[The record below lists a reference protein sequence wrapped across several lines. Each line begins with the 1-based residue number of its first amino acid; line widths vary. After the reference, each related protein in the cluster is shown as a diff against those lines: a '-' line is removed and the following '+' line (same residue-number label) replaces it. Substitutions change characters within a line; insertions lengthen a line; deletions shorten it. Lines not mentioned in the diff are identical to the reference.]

1 MKTKIHPPQ
10 IIDFDSPL
18 GEDRGLGL
26 NPAGLVCAANE
37 ARFTAGHYSEQL
49 TGYTVG
55 WRDPEN
61 IDQILQKLFPE
72 VMVGRRFDFKKANNA
87 EAFLSETDDL
97 RPIGSPFKRVE
108 YTGTSATGKTFN
120 RGLTLAID
128 HDEHDDLEAAVTRSV
143 DFLLQR
149 LKRNSLRRGFAL
161 LDTLDTAL
169 GNKAFT
175 VATNPDGE
183 IRAMAKAAADVTGV
197 YPNVFALGE
206 LAWHYRLDAY
216 EAPARV
222 NGQNRANF
230 TPEQLAAYLMADVV
244 QIVKARYQ
252 STATAKAAILSAR
265 IYAYLAIQGAGKD
278 DPSAVKRFTSGA
290 RGGQKFGVY
299 RVDHEKTTDV
309 SVECYENIAGTGIG
323 VHSLD
328 AVNA

>member
-1 MKTKIHPPQ
+1 MN
-10 IIDFDSPL
+10 FESPL
-18 GEDRGLGL
+18 GEDRGPGL
-26 NPAGLVCAANE
+26 NPSGLVCAANE
-37 ARFTAGHYSEQL
+37 ARFTSGHYSEQL

-61 IDQILQKLFPE
+61 IDRLLQRLFPR
-72 VMVGRRFDFKKANNA
+72 VPVGRRFDFKKANNA

-97 RPIGSPFKRVE
+97 RPIGSPFKKVE
-108 YTGTSATGKTFN
+108 YTGTSATGKTHN
-120 RGLTLAID
+120 RGLTLTID
-128 HDEHDDLEAAVTRSV
+128 HDDSDDLEGAVTLGV
-143 DFLLQR
+143 DMLLQR

-161 LDTLDTAL
+161 LDTLDTAA

-183 IRAMAKAAADVTGV
+183 IRAIAKLGADATGV
-197 YPNVFALGE
+197 YPNVFAIGE

-222 NGQNRANF
+222 NGQNRAAF

-244 QIVKARYQ
+244 EVVKARYQ
-252 STATAKAAILSAR
+252 STATAKAAVLSAR
-265 IYAYLAIQGAGKD
+265 IYAYLAVQGVSKD
-278 DPSAVKRFTSGA
+278 DPSAVKRFASSA
-290 RGGQKFGVY
+290 RGGQEFGVY

-309 SVECYENIAGTGIG
+309 SVELYENITGTGIG
-323 VHSLD
+323 VQSLD